1 MKRQPAWLA
10 AWSPSMLSLFR
21 AMTALLFLEHGTAK
35 IFGFPHVAM
44 FDGLSLVSLLGLTG
58 AIEIAGSA
66 LLLLGIFTRPVAFL
80 LSGEMAVAYFMDHA
94 PSSFYPLLN
103 DGEPAVFYC
112 FAFLYLSVAGG
123 GALSLDAWRRRKFP

>member
-1 MKRQPAWLA
+1 MKRELAWLA

-21 AMTALLFLEHGTAK
+21 VMTALLFLEHGTAK

-44 FDGLSLVSLLGLTG
+44 FDGLSLVSLLGLAG

-66 LLLLGIFTRPVAFL
+66 LLLVGLFTRPVAFL

-123 GALSLDAWRRRKFP
+123 GALSLDAWRGRKIP